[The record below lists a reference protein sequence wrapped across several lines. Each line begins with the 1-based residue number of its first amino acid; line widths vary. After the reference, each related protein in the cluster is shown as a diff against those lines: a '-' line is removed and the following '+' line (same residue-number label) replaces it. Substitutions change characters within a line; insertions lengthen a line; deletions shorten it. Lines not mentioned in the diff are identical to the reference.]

1 MASMTD
7 VSGLSITMAEV
18 RRSWGDMQ
26 TIVDKIRLKRLDW
39 LGHLA
44 RMVDNRMSKGVL
56 FSWLSEPLPRY
67 GPSKW

>member
-1 MASMTD
+1 
-7 VSGLSITMAEV
+7 MAEV